1 MSEID
6 IDQFMESYR
15 KVEDTLST
23 TIKIDHRQ
31 VGEIVVKDLIKK
43 YKFNLG
49 RVKKDDKIIES
60 FKNVLLYY
68 MDEAELKEYME
79 KVPAD
84 DSFTREEVVEYI
96 EKLYHELSEYPKD
109 SINDAVIHQKWCE
122 QWIRENVRKVESMT
136 W

>member
-15 KVEDTLST
+15 KIQDTLST

-49 RVKKDDKIIES
+49 RTKKDDKIIES

-79 KVPAD
+79 KAPAD
-84 DSFTREEVVEYI
+84 DTFTREEVVEYI

-109 SINDAVIHQKWCE
+109 SVSCASIHQGWCE
-122 QWIRENVRKVESMT
+122 KWIRENVREI
-136 W
+136 